1 MIKCREEE
9 DWDLE
14 EVWGLALDLV
24 EEWEW
29 AIHIHSAG
37 TSHGSQ
43 DGGGPGCTDR

>member
-1 MIKCREEE
+1 VIKCREEE

-14 EVWGLALDLV
+14 EVLGLALDLV
-24 EEWEW
+24 EEW
-29 AIHIHSAG
+29 ATRIHSAG